1 MDPQELSA
9 QELVQLCLDHN
20 QKAAWEEFVRR
31 YQPTI
36 ARVVTR
42 TARRWTI
49 PSPALVDDLV
59 HDTYLKL
66 FTNDSRALRE
76 FAFQHENAIFG
87 FFKTVASNVVTDHFR
102 AFRNQKRWTGKDD
115 ISLDDAAFFIPES
128 RNSAQRADYEIL
140 CDEINKILKEELGN
154 EFTRDH
160 AIFWLYYHHGL
171 TANAISKLPAIGL
184 TVKGVESTL
193 LRVTKLVREKM
204 NRTIKR

>member
-154 EFTRDH
+154 EFTRDY

-204 NRTIKR
+204 NRTTKR

>member
-20 QKAAWEEFVRR
+20 QRAAWEEFVRR

-42 TARRWTI
+42 TARRWTM

-160 AIFWLYYHHGL
+160 AIFWL
-171 TANAISKLPAIGL
+171 
-184 TVKGVESTL
+184 
-193 LRVTKLVREKM
+193 
-204 NRTIKR
+204 

>member
-42 TARRWTI
+42 TARRWTM

-204 NRTIKR
+204 NRTTKR

>member
-20 QKAAWEEFVRR
+20 QRAAWEEFVRR

>member
-76 FAFQHENAIFG
+76 LAFQHENAIFG

-204 NRTIKR
+204 NRTTKR

>member
-1 MDPQELSA
+1 
-9 QELVQLCLDHN
+9 
-20 QKAAWEEFVRR
+20 
-31 YQPTI
+31 
-36 ARVVTR
+36 
-42 TARRWTI
+42 
-49 PSPALVDDLV
+49 
-59 HDTYLKL
+59 L

-204 NRTIKR
+204 NRTTKR

>member
-20 QKAAWEEFVRR
+20 QRAAWEEFVRR

-204 NRTIKR
+204 NRTTKR

>member
-204 NRTIKR
+204 NRTTKR